1 MSLRVLGALTCMF
14 FSYGC
19 YWSIRLAYADSLA
32 AERSRPAMEHA
43 ISLASADPEY
53 YVRLAEADSGLAL
66 SAMERAAALNPLNSS
81 VWLQFARFAEEHKD
95 FERAERCL
103 LQALQVDKTFAPR
116 WLLAEYYGRQR
127 DQERFWP
134 AIRAALA
141 TSYDDVAPLFDEC
154 WQLAPNPETVLA
166 QAIPGRQD
174 VLRQYLD
181 YVLAKKRLDLA
192 EPVASKVMRHAGRDD
207 VAPLLSYCDSL
218 LAKNQ
223 ALRALEVWNSLAKK
237 RLLDYPALQPE
248 KGASMTNGGFET
260 AFLSTA
266 FDWRLG
272 QLPGIL
278 TRRGG
283 SPPMLR
289 LSFSGKQPET
299 CEMLSEFVPLV
310 PAKKYRL
317 SIRYETNE
325 LERDTGLS
333 WRVLDVLD
341 GADLLEGTG
350 QLTGKER
357 VEGEEEFSFTT
368 PAETQLA
375 RVALMYQRVLGTVRI
390 TGSISL
396 RNVRLSFAE

>member
-1 MSLRVLGALTCMF
+1 MSLRVLGAFASALFCWA
-14 FSYGC
+14 C
-19 YWSIRLAYADSLA
+19 YWSIRLAYADHLA
-32 AERSRPAMEHA
+32 NERSRPTVERA
-43 ISLASADPEY
+43 IRLAPGNPEY
-53 YVRLAEADSGLAL
+53 YVRLAEADPSSAL
-66 SAMERAAALNPLNSS
+66 TAMEKAVALNPLNSS
-81 VWLQFARFAEEHKD
+81 TWIAFARIAEEHKD

-116 WLLAEYYGRQR
+116 WLLAEYYFRRR
-127 DQERFWP
+127 DQQRFWP
-134 AIRAALA
+134 AMRAALA

-154 WQLAPNPETVLA
+154 WELAPNPETVLA
-166 QAIPGRQD
+166 LAIPGRQD

-181 YVLAKKRLDLA
+181 YLLAKKRLDLA
-192 EPVASKVMRHAGRDD
+192 EPVASKVMMHAGRDD

-223 ALRALEVWNSLAKK
+223 ALPALEVWNSLAKK
-237 RLLDYPALQPE
+237 RLLDYPALVPE
-248 KGASMTNGGFET
+248 KGASITNGGFET
-260 AFLSTA
+260 PFLSTA

-317 SIRYETNE
+317 SIRYETNQ

-375 RVALMYQRVLGTVRI
+375 RVALIYQRVLGTVRI

>member
-14 FSYGC
+14 FSYEC

-43 ISLASADPEY
+43 ISLAAADPEY

-66 SAMERAAALNPLNSS
+66 PAMERAAALNPLNSS